1 MALDAEGQY
10 TARIPVRVGDNQ
22 AIVVAKDN
30 LGNSTASTINFSVVG
45 IPPVLEV
52 SLPHQDTIFTSSPI
66 DVTGT
71 VSAPDLDRVTVNGV
85 EVSVSSGQF
94 TTSTTLSENVNIIEV
109 LATTTAG
116 MSTKVTR
123 RVELDTLAPQIAL
136 TQPTPDFHTKEPNL
150 TVFGNYIEPHL
161 TELTINGNA
170 AGLFGEDV
178 FQGTVELTDGE
189 NFVEVSASDS
199 LGRTTIVTRTVTLDR
214 VMPVLTISQPIDGAT
229 TSSPTI
235 VVKGQAIDDNLHS
248 VTVDFLPA
256 AINGTEYS
264 LQFDLEEDT
273 TRTFTVRATDKAGN
287 VTSAQVTITRL
298 PTRPNLQIA
307 IVTAPIEGLA
317 GKSIDVSWVTTNTGD
332 APTTGVWQEHVY
344 LSTDTTLDGA
354 DVNLFQLAHDGSQ
367 LQPQSNIARMA
378 TVNIPQGTEG
388 THYIIVKADTAD
400 QIVEHNE
407 DDNTN
412 ASANI
417 NIIYDA
423 TPPFVQTHSPK
434 GLQKTAIDNV
444 KLTFSEILNTSTFDT
459 NDLALQ
465 GPQGN
470 IAITGLAYLGSNEW
484 QATFSPQTAN
494 GQYRI
499 VVGTNIEDL
508 AGNSLEPAYEGV
520 FYLSTL
526 PEQKVLLATLSGDKT
541 TEVLNL
547 ATTLNSLGADVTRQ
561 ELVTEGQIE
570 QLLSSGQYEQVWFV
584 DFSEN
589 ADNFT
594 TDWQAIKDWYETNE
608 RPIIADGRLL
618 DEQPLIENYYENLK
632 KRQGGLVLL
641 TTSNAISQGM
651 NILCQSLELND
662 FTETTSGAVLELDQG
677 HELVTYPNKIEAT
690 EIAKDVVV
698 KPSFGLQQKPEALH
712 AVSWIGGT
720 NYEPVITTTIQGTIG
735 LRATITQP
743 ENETVFPIGSDV
755 DLAATA
761 TNTVDPTFYTWYSS
775 KSGII
780 ASGQSIKATDLSSG
794 TQTITVIAHDTT
806 GCADEASIEIALE
819 NRPDFIVENLSW
831 TPADNIDSE
840 TTVILSADIRNIG
853 TKASNIAFSA
863 EFQIDGQMVATSFVS
878 PLAINES
885 QTTTAVWTA
894 KPGVHELKVIADF
907 AKAVPEIS
915 DENNANSA
923 TLPNIGDKTAPADVT
938 ALKVSASS
946 ATELRFTWNLSAN
959 TENDLVEYRAYWD
972 GSTTAINL
980 TTETTSY
987 LKDNLTAATKYENFK
1002 ITTVDALGNE
1012 SDGVTV
1018 PAVTLINNP
1027 TNLQGEAYS
1036 GYVTLNWDA
1045 TGCPQELVSNFAVY
1059 SSTSPYTDVTAMT
1072 PVRTVETTSTK
1083 VIGLQNGITH
1093 YFAVTAINASRLEQ
1107 KTVTPIA
1114 LTPIRDTDPP
1124 VISNMQFAGQAMTQG
1139 AAITD
1144 SGALTA
1150 IISDHSGLSRVE
1162 FIVDNAT
1169 AKTDFSGT
1177 PTPSFPWYPALSEDG
1192 PHILG
1197 IKATDSV
1204 GNVAI
1209 ETYQVQVTAVP
1220 PAPPTITSPAPNT
1233 MTAKTHITVI
1243 GKTEP
1248 KAEVLF
1254 YRGATFLNQITT
1266 ADSRGY
1272 FERPISLVEG
1282 ANELRAAGRTR
1293 AGTGTLSAAVL
1304 VTRDSTIPGKP
1315 FNVEATPQVA
1325 GEILLSWDAPI
1336 GVVLQG
1342 FHVYRSTERFTATT
1356 QAIQLRAEPILENTL
1371 LNLPPVDGKYYYGVT
1386 AISKTGQVS
1395 ELSYVVEAT
1404 SDSVGPKAL
1413 EVTYQ
1418 PTALHPVTGA
1428 FGLGVVNVNL
1438 KVSEPLLT
1446 TPFLSMNGLNL
1457 PTMNVELTKKA
1468 DLEYSGYFVINKEDV
1483 AGNAYAVFS
1492 GRDLASNRGTAIETG
1507 THIKI
1512 DTRGP
1517 KVVELAISPS
1527 EPVENF
1533 ETAPAQ
1539 VTVTFGLDE
1548 EAEGSPQL
1556 HYVLDDGAP
1565 VEITNLQQLAP
1576 TSGVVQVWQG
1586 SFTLPGD
1593 AGLDNAE
1600 TLSFNYSGQD
1610 VLGNVATEISG
1621 KNAFQIFQGDLPPLP
1636 APLVL
1641 KGWPRPAGQ
1650 IELSWSEV
1658 EGASGYKVF
1667 RKTQGTE
1674 YAEVGE
1680 VSGQVSFTDSPPA
1693 EDSYTYVVA
1702 TVRHVNDKTAV
1713 SGYSPSVTID
1723 SDATTP
1729 AAPAALNLELMAQ
1742 GIHAT
1747 WQAISE
1753 PEARYALY
1761 RSETEIT
1768 DVSGLTPV
1776 VSDIEGTEAI
1786 DEEPSVTHH
1795 YYAVTALD
1803 EAGNES
1809 APSPSVYLNFSL
1821 LPVRQLAVEQ
1831 RDTLQPV
1838 VTWLHPGGDI
1848 EGFHVYVNGQQVTLI
1863 PQAETSFTDTGYS
1876 DGVDRTFEIVAVDA
1890 LGEEGPKNK
1899 VVLPAVVAL
1908 PQEGEAIK
1916 RNIMNRVSV
1925 DVTNSSSEDIP
1936 EAKVALEIAGVQYPE
1951 DTVLV
1956 RANDT
1961 DYVSL
1966 VVPGESSLE
1975 DTVPVTTT
1983 LVISKEGTTARR
1995 IRTGTLPVS
2004 YSSLVLVVM
2013 SEGTTRGGEGRVRF
2027 VLENTGNASIDL
2039 VTAGGPQ
2046 AETVITLLDEDKNVL
2061 ATAGYEQK
2069 LGENVT
2075 TLSNGY
2081 TVARIAPGSVFSS
2094 QVTTMAIPAN
2104 APDQVTFEVDVT
2116 QVHYG
2121 MDTDQHVAL
2130 AGPTSRKNVTLIDTS
2145 YVGQITQVTPEV
2157 SFGGQEITITGRS
2170 VKRTDGTTT
2179 AYVPLRL
2186 VVSHNGLERRYT
2198 VSTDQNG
2205 YFSYGFTPQ
2214 GDEAGEYET
2223 WVTHPDVD
2231 EAANRVSFKITK
2243 LAIAP
2248 AEQTIIAPYN
2258 VERSGKVT
2266 VTAAKGTVATNLRLS
2281 YLPQDQPGGA
2291 FMTGVF
2297 VTLPTTPVIVDTQ
2310 EPVDLAFTVSATAD
2324 APSTGTL
2331 VFALTADERPGSD
2344 FGKAIVNVAFDSVK
2358 PVFVHTP
2365 TLVETGVE
2373 PGTSVNELVELA
2385 NTGLG
2390 AAIDTQVALLTDTG
2404 QPAPIWAS
2412 LASAA
2417 SLGDIEPGGKAQ
2429 VTLFF
2434 APTVSVTEGVYDF
2447 LLRVTNSAS
2456 EDFDV
2461 PISVAVT
2468 SNPVGGLLFKVS
2480 DIYTGTI
2487 DRETQELIEGLEGAR
2502 VSMTQV
2508 EDPSFVRTL
2517 ETDDAGEAFFQ
2528 DLPAGRYQAR
2538 ISGGSHESVV
2548 RQVVVRPGVTGTEAV
2563 FLQNVLVSVEWRVTE
2578 TTIEDHYTI
2587 TLDATFETEVPAAVV
2602 VANPASVE
2610 LPAMSP
2616 GDVYMGEFTLTNH
2629 GLIQAQ
2635 EFYMSK
2641 PDGKGF
2647 FDIELLAEI
2656 PDTLA
2661 AHQVLTVPYRV
2672 VCLRAL
2678 TDSSGTG
2685 GADECYG
2692 FYTYTQGGF
2701 SYVCANGNKS
2711 RGSVS
2716 HYMTRATGRCGH
2728 EDVGHDDSGA
2738 GADVPPISASA
2749 VELDGVDCWPFPG
2762 GCPTCDKCPPERNTG
2777 VGSEVNGF
2785 LGQYT
2790 DEQTDLRVK
2799 VRGGY
2804 INITRYYY
2812 ADVKEFYINR
2822 PKGSEGVTVHEQ
2834 YVYAWRFNHGK
2845 HGRLLTH
2852 PLAKELGTVSS
2863 KSNLYIG
2870 GAKYEPEGSRWVR
2883 DYNFIV
2889 ATPSGD
2895 GYRWQST
2902 DGDWKLFDNSGYL
2915 QSYGDRYGPIATMIY
2930 EADGKTLT
2938 GISDR
2943 NGDQVIWFE
2952 NATADG
2958 TFTAVRDYTGRRVDY
2973 NMSYEMAYAEQ
2984 AGIPSPTL
2992 QIYSVT
2998 QHPDRNDSS
3007 KDRTATYTYE
3017 PNGVAIQSDIDGDG
3031 DLDNVPINA
3040 FYLTHAEE
3048 LDGRTKTITYSPLAW
3063 PRK

>member
-1 MALDAEGQY
+1 M
-10 TARIPVRVGDNQ
+10 
-22 AIVVAKDN
+22 
-30 LGNSTASTINFSVVG
+30 
-45 IPPVLEV
+45 
-52 SLPHQDTIFTSSPI
+52 
-66 DVTGT
+66 
-71 VSAPDLDRVTVNGV
+71 
-85 EVSVSSGQF
+85 
-94 TTSTTLSENVNIIEV
+94 
-109 LATTTAG
+109 
-116 MSTKVTR
+116 
-123 RVELDTLAPQIAL
+123 
-136 TQPTPDFHTKEPNL
+136 
-150 TVFGNYIEPHL
+150 
-161 TELTINGNA
+161 
-170 AGLFGEDV
+170 
-178 FQGTVELTDGE
+178 
-189 NFVEVSASDS
+189 
-199 LGRTTIVTRTVTLDR
+199 
-214 VMPVLTISQPIDGAT
+214 
-229 TSSPTI
+229 
-235 VVKGQAIDDNLHS
+235 
-248 VTVDFLPA
+248 
-256 AINGTEYS
+256 
-264 LQFDLEEDT
+264 
-273 TRTFTVRATDKAGN
+273 
-287 VTSAQVTITRL
+287 
-298 PTRPNLQIA
+298 
-307 IVTAPIEGLA
+307 
-317 GKSIDVSWVTTNTGD
+317 
-332 APTTGVWQEHVY
+332 
-344 LSTDTTLDGA
+344 
-354 DVNLFQLAHDGSQ
+354 
-367 LQPQSNIARMA
+367 
-378 TVNIPQGTEG
+378 
-388 THYIIVKADTAD
+388 
-400 QIVEHNE
+400 
-407 DDNTN
+407 
-412 ASANI
+412 
-417 NIIYDA
+417 
-423 TPPFVQTHSPK
+423 
-434 GLQKTAIDNV
+434 
-444 KLTFSEILNTSTFDT
+444 
-459 NDLALQ
+459 
-465 GPQGN
+465 
-470 IAITGLAYLGSNEW
+470 
-484 QATFSPQTAN
+484 
-494 GQYRI
+494 
-499 VVGTNIEDL
+499 
-508 AGNSLEPAYEGV
+508 
-520 FYLSTL
+520 
-526 PEQKVLLATLSGDKT
+526 
-541 TEVLNL
+541 
-547 ATTLNSLGADVTRQ
+547 
-561 ELVTEGQIE
+561 
-570 QLLSSGQYEQVWFV
+570 
-584 DFSEN
+584 
-589 ADNFT
+589 
-594 TDWQAIKDWYETNE
+594 
-608 RPIIADGRLL
+608 
-618 DEQPLIENYYENLK
+618 
-632 KRQGGLVLL
+632 
-641 TTSNAISQGM
+641 
-651 NILCQSLELND
+651 
-662 FTETTSGAVLELDQG
+662 
-677 HELVTYPNKIEAT
+677 
-690 EIAKDVVV
+690 
-698 KPSFGLQQKPEALH
+698 
-712 AVSWIGGT
+712 
-720 NYEPVITTTIQGTIG
+720 
-735 LRATITQP
+735 
-743 ENETVFPIGSDV
+743 
-755 DLAATA
+755 
-761 TNTVDPTFYTWYSS
+761 
-775 KSGII
+775 
-780 ASGQSIKATDLSSG
+780 
-794 TQTITVIAHDTT
+794 
-806 GCADEASIEIALE
+806 
-819 NRPDFIVENLSW
+819 
-831 TPADNIDSE
+831 
-840 TTVILSADIRNIG
+840 
-853 TKASNIAFSA
+853 
-863 EFQIDGQMVATSFVS
+863 
-878 PLAINES
+878 
-885 QTTTAVWTA
+885 
-894 KPGVHELKVIADF
+894 
-907 AKAVPEIS
+907 
-915 DENNANSA
+915 
-923 TLPNIGDKTAPADVT
+923 
-938 ALKVSASS
+938 
-946 ATELRFTWNLSAN
+946 
-959 TENDLVEYRAYWD
+959 
-972 GSTTAINL
+972 
-980 TTETTSY
+980 
-987 LKDNLTAATKYENFK
+987 
-1002 ITTVDALGNE
+1002 
-1012 SDGVTV
+1012 
-1018 PAVTLINNP
+1018 
-1027 TNLQGEAYS
+1027 
-1036 GYVTLNWDA
+1036 
-1045 TGCPQELVSNFAVY
+1045 
-1059 SSTSPYTDVTAMT
+1059 
-1072 PVRTVETTSTK
+1072 
-1083 VIGLQNGITH
+1083 
-1093 YFAVTAINASRLEQ
+1093 
-1107 KTVTPIA
+1107 
-1114 LTPIRDTDPP
+1114 
-1124 VISNMQFAGQAMTQG
+1124 
-1139 AAITD
+1139 
-1144 SGALTA
+1144 
-1150 IISDHSGLSRVE
+1150 
-1162 FIVDNAT
+1162 
-1169 AKTDFSGT
+1169 
-1177 PTPSFPWYPALSEDG
+1177 
-1192 PHILG
+1192 
-1197 IKATDSV
+1197 
-1204 GNVAI
+1204 
-1209 ETYQVQVTAVP
+1209 
-1220 PAPPTITSPAPNT
+1220 
-1233 MTAKTHITVI
+1233 
-1243 GKTEP
+1243 
-1248 KAEVLF
+1248 
-1254 YRGATFLNQITT
+1254 
-1266 ADSRGY
+1266 
-1272 FERPISLVEG
+1272 
-1282 ANELRAAGRTR
+1282 
-1293 AGTGTLSAAVL
+1293 
-1304 VTRDSTIPGKP
+1304 
-1315 FNVEATPQVA
+1315 
-1325 GEILLSWDAPI
+1325 
-1336 GVVLQG
+1336 
-1342 FHVYRSTERFTATT
+1342 
-1356 QAIQLRAEPILENTL
+1356 
-1371 LNLPPVDGKYYYGVT
+1371 
-1386 AISKTGQVS
+1386 
-1395 ELSYVVEAT
+1395 
-1404 SDSVGPKAL
+1404 
-1413 EVTYQ
+1413 
-1418 PTALHPVTGA
+1418 
-1428 FGLGVVNVNL
+1428 
-1438 KVSEPLLT
+1438 
-1446 TPFLSMNGLNL
+1446 
-1457 PTMNVELTKKA
+1457 
-1468 DLEYSGYFVINKEDV
+1468 
-1483 AGNAYAVFS
+1483 
-1492 GRDLASNRGTAIETG
+1492 
-1507 THIKI
+1507 
-1512 DTRGP
+1512 
-1517 KVVELAISPS
+1517 AISPS

-1621 KNAFQIFQGDLPPLP
+1621 KNAFQVFQGDLPPLP

-1667 RKTQGTE
+1667 RKTQGTV
-1674 YAEVGE
+1674 YGEVGE
-1680 VSGQVSFTDSPPA
+1680 VFSGQVSFTDSTPA

-1702 TVRHVNDKTAV
+1702 TVRNVNDKTAV

-1753 PEARYALY
+1753 PEAKYALY

-1863 PQAETSFTDTGYS
+1863 PQVETSFTDTGYS

-1936 EAKVALEIAGVQYPE
+1936 QAKVALEIAGVQYPE
-1951 DTVLV
+1951 DTVFV

-1961 DYVSL
+1961 DFVSL

-1995 IRTGTLPVS
+1995 IRTSTLPVS

-2027 VLENTGNASIDL
+2027 VLENTGDASIDL

-2081 TVARIAPGSVFSS
+2081 TVARIAPGSVLSS

-2130 AGPTSRKNVTLIDTS
+2130 AGPMSRKNVTLIDTS

-2198 VSTDQNG
+2198 VSTGQNG

-2248 AEQTIIAPYN
+2248 AEQTIVAPYN

-2297 VTLPTTPVIVDTQ
+2297 VTLPTTPVVVDTQ

-2331 VFALTADERPGSD
+2331 VFALTADERPGAD

-2373 PGTSVNELVELA
+2373 PGTSVNELVELS

-2404 QPAPIWAS
+2404 QPPPIWAS
-2412 LASAA
+2412 LASAS

-2434 APTVSVTEGVYDF
+2434 APTASVTEGVYDF

-2456 EDFDV
+2456 EDYDV

-2508 EDPSFVRTL
+2508 EDPSYVRTL
-2517 ETDDAGEAFFQ
+2517 DTDDAGEAFFQ
-2528 DLPAGRYQAR
+2528 GLPAGMYQAR

-2563 FLQNVLVSVEWRVTE
+2563 FLQNVLVSVEWHVTE

-2616 GDVYMGEFTLTNH
+2616 GDIYMGEFTLTNH

-2656 PDTLA
+2656 PEVLG
-2661 AHQVLTVPYRV
+2661 AHEVLTVPYRV
-2672 VCLRAL
+2672 VCLRSL
-2678 TDSSGTG
+2678 TDTSDTG

-2692 FYTYTQGGF
+2692 FYTFTKGGY

-2711 RGSVS
+2711 SGSVS

-2738 GADVPPISASA
+2738 GADVPPISASP
-2749 VELDGVDCWPFPG
+2749 VELEGVDCWPFPG
-2762 GCPTCDKCPPERNTG
+2762 GCPTCGKCPPEQNTNT
-2777 VGSEVNGF
+2777 GSEVNGF
-2785 LGQYT
+2785 TGQYT
-2790 DEQTDLRVK
+2790 DELTDLRVK

-2804 INITRYYY
+2804 IDITRYYY

-2822 PKGSEGVTVHEQ
+2822 PKDNEGVTVHEQ
-2834 YVYAWRFNHGK
+2834 YVYAWRFKHGK
-2845 HGRLLTH
+2845 HNRLLTNG
-2852 PLAKELGTVSS
+2852 LGTELGEVNNET
-2863 KSNLYIG
+2863 NLYIG

-2883 DYNFIV
+2883 EYNFIV
-2889 ATPSGD
+2889 ATPAGD

-2902 DGDWKLFDNSGYL
+2902 DGDWKLFDKSGYL
-2915 QSYGDRYGPIATMIY
+2915 QSYGDRYGPTATMIY

-2973 NMSYEMAYAEQ
+2973 NMSYEMAYAEH

-3007 KDRTATYTYE
+3007 KDITATYTYE
-3017 PNGVAIQSDIDGDG
+3017 PNGVFIQSDIDGDG
-3031 DLDNVPINA
+3031 DLDSVPINA
-3040 FYLTHAEE
+3040 FYMTHAEE
-3048 LDGRTKTITYSPLAW
+3048 LNGRTKTITYSPLGLAKKVDDGHGAIYTFDYKYETSTSQYKTTVTLPCGRVKSVTFTKEGKVESTVINGKTVASYAGPERNRVSVDEGGRATQREYDEYGNLTKITYPNGTTESWVYDTELNLPIRHVDKLGVITEKEYSPEGSLLRMSEAVGTDLERLTVYTYNDDGQTLSRTVSGKNGEDAITVSWTYNDKGIVASDTDGEGHTAHYDLFDAEGNNLERRDRRGYTWQQEFDELGRLVKTISPPDPQGRNAIVQYEHDRAGNVVRTIDPKGYVIRNEFDHKGRLVASIDALGARSERAYNAAGLLATFADARGNSTSYIYDDRGRQVAVVDPLGYAEVTEYDEQGRVVTRIDKEGFSTTLVYKTNSDLIAEQRDAKGNVTKRFYDLADRVVAVTDPLGKRTEQEFNEYGQQTVLRRFLNGKPVEKRTVFDFHNRKIVEIDEAGITTNFEYDSNSRLVRTIFPSNDDGGRPAVVRGYDEESNLTCLTSALNHTTEFYFDPLGRLEKVTDPMGYAVSYVRDLNGNIVAKTDSKGQETVFTYNETHRLVRVDYADGEWAELVYDLVGNRTSVVGPCETTTTTLTLSQTFDELNRVTSQSNDDTMRHFQYTYTPRGLRSSMLLLNIESNVQEQITHYVWNENGQIRKILPWIGSPIEFKYGADGSKQSVTLPNGMKRSYSFNDLNQLTELLYENQEGKAVAFFRCSYGPSGNVLSITDNEGLSLYKYNSLNWLIRADYPDGTWESFQYDLEGNRVALGTESGQTDYAYNASSRLMHERGARNVDYAW
-3063 PRK
+3063 DENGNIITKMTEGGTETYLWDARDRLRQIVQADGQSIQNTYLPLCNLRRSTATGINTEKKYVWDMLTENSVQVISPEVNAVTDYINGLQVDDLYGMNYAGSPFTYVTDALGTVRSLYASDRTLMNNYTYKAFGEIRHEIEAIPNERRFASRTAVDSGSLYFNRARYLDAGSGRFISADYFEDASIDIEPFSEKGLERFLEKYNYAKNNPISNLDPSGHLTLVEIGIAILVVAVGVAILTAVSYLGNTGAKHCLGIEPPEKNLHTVDPAAVKLQLQKVKVAWDKWKSQRDGLSLESAFCVLVCELLKARATDEQVKGLVAKAKRNKRYKEFAKSSDPAIDRGIKFGKKAATYLQDSCKSRCTGCADE